1 MSRLFLAPLLLCACG
16 GAPALQ
22 NEQSMSYDSHGES
35 RVLSPFVFDSCER
48 AADRGSAV
56 WRCIQKGDTVEHP
69 QVQLEL
75 VFRESFFTP
84 NNLYYRSFPFDF
96 SVHFISILPVAEG
109 RGIVAFGGFEGELNL
124 VPWPDGT
131 AVLTG
136 ELTEVGGGRLAVA
149 FNTRLTLPPP
159 P

>member
-1 MSRLFLAPLLLCACG
+1 MSRLFIASLLLCACG

-22 NEQSMSYDSHGES
+22 NEQGLSYDSHGEA
-35 RVLSPFVFDSCER
+35 RVLSPFVFDSCSR

-56 WRCIQKGDTVEHP
+56 WRCIQKGDSVEHP
-69 QVQLEL
+69 QVQLDL
-75 VFRESFFTP
+75 VFRESFFASS
-84 NNLYYRSFPFDF
+84 NLTYRSYPLDF
-96 SVHFISILPVAEG
+96 EVFHLSIIPIADG
-109 RGIVAFGGFEGELNL
+109 RGVLAHGGFEGALHL

-136 ELTEVGGGRLAVA
+136 ELTQTGGGRLSVA

-159 P
+159 Q